1 MGGMKGKTMQKAS
14 KTANS
19 AAYREG
25 RRAADLGSWSDS
37 SPYPAGSVQRRDWE
51 LGHADFCHEE
61 RLRVYAAA
69 SLLGRLGRGVPRNFS
84 PDERERRRLQ
94 LAAVRVH
101 RWPAK
106 GARPCV

>member
-14 KTANS
+14 K
-19 AAYREG
+19 
-25 RRAADLGSWSDS
+25 
-37 SPYPAGSVQRRDWE
+37 
-51 LGHADFCHEE
+51 EE
-61 RLRVYAAA
+61 RLRVSAAA

-101 RWPAK
+101 RWPSAK
-106 GARPCV
+106 TKGKDRA